1 MTTSTISVRTD
12 SQVKGQ
18 AEELFAELGLNLS
31 TAVNLFLRQS
41 IRERRIPFEV
51 TANVPNRETVA
62 AIEEGRRLLEDDGAE
77 TYNSAAEMRQA
88 LGL

>member
-1 MTTSTISVRTD
+1 MSTSTISVRTD
-12 SQVKGQ
+12 SAVKGE

-31 TAVNLFLRQS
+31 TAVNMFLRQS

-51 TANVPNRETVA
+51 TANTPNTETVE
-62 AIEEGRRLLEDDGAE
+62 AIEEGRRLLHDEGAE
-77 TYNSAAEMRQA
+77 TYGSVAELRKA